1 MSLNDALGRALAEI
15 RLSRSLT
22 QEDFSEVSSRT
33 YISSLERGLK
43 SPTIEKIDQI
53 AGRLGVHP
61 LTLLTSCYLK
71 QDRARRSDS
80 LLSLVTAELAALRG
94 GASVSSTP
102 KPARG
107 RRSK

>member
-15 RLSRSLT
+15 RLSRALT

-71 QDRARRSDS
+71 QDRPRRSDN
-80 LLSLVTAELAALRG
+80 LLGLVAAELAALRG
-94 GASVSSTP
+94 GAPVQPTP

-107 RRSK
+107 RTSK